1 MKKFLAAFLSLLMI
15 CTMASG
21 VFAAG
26 YIIPGASTIVT
37 NPSDGT
43 GTILSNNFMY
53 NECPECG
60 YDYAVYYVL
69 DGSVKYYCSSCEK
82 SGIIVAGG
90 KSCVCGVDCRC
101 SVECACGRKVSCGN
115 MCNHC
120 HKPVS
125 CGSDCREC
133 GVKLSC
139 VCGSNCGCSVKCSS
153 CSTMGKCG
161 KYCSYCDLYLTCGRY
176 CKDCSRWDWN
186 WDWNWSYYD
195 CVCGRNCDCSV
206 KCSSC
211 STMGKCGKYCS
222 DCGAY
227 LTCGRYCKDCSKWG
241 WSWDDYYY
249 SYSVSVSTSA
259 GGDYSITNGEFGK
272 YGETKTITVEPDYGY
287 VISDVVVNG
296 RSIGAVDEFEISM
309 VSNYYINIY
318 FKKVNLAK
326 KYIAEAEA
334 VGNGRVTLVQNG
346 KSVKDTSSVKAAYGD
361 KLVYRFIPGG
371 DNYYVADVKINGRS
385 IGAQTMYTVSS
396 VKANLSVQAVFGWN
410 CPYSDIDKD
419 HAAAVEYVTEA
430 GIMSGINRYMNTDI
444 FGGTNRVSTKTFASA
459 LAEMADTDDKLD
471 TVDERIE
478 WAVSNGLIS
487 KDADLTAIVDVKK
500 ACSIISKYIDV
511 IEDDNDITFIGNKSS
526 YTAKETCIALDLVSE
541 KAYTNNKNISR
552 YDLAEVCYAI
562 ANLDYKAN

>member
-161 KYCSYCDLYLTCGRY
+161 KYCS
-176 CKDCSRWDWN
+176 
-186 WDWNWSYYD
+186 
-195 CVCGRNCDCSV
+195 
-206 KCSSC
+206 
-211 STMGKCGKYCS
+211 

-296 RSIGAVDEFEISM
+296 RSIGA
-309 VSNYYINIY
+309 
-318 FKKVNLAK
+318 
-326 KYIAEAEA
+326 
-334 VGNGRVTLVQNG
+334 
-346 KSVKDTSSVKAAYGD
+346 
-361 KLVYRFIPGG
+361 
-371 DNYYVADVKINGRS
+371 
-385 IGAQTMYTVSS
+385 QTMYTVSS

-444 FGGTNRVSTKTFASA
+444 FDGTNRVSTKTFASA